1 MLVRCNTVTLAK
13 TYIRVVA
20 AMIAREMS
28 TRFGRKPGG
37 YIWALLEP
45 AGYIAMMTVI
55 FGALARAP
63 ALGTSFVLFFATGY
77 LGYQLYQ
84 AKVIYLSASVK
95 ANKPLLSY
103 PNVAPI
109 DAVTARYILQTLTSA
124 LVAVMVFSTIFL
136 TLHHAPEIN
145 WPRILEA
152 EVYAGMLALG
162 MGMFNSVMFV
172 KSALYEQIYGIV
184 TRPMFLLSGVF
195 FLPDTMP
202 HPYRDFLL
210 TNPICQVIMLFR
222 SGFYPEYR
230 AIGLSESYLAICSA
244 VILLSGMTIFTLS
257 KKTLRN
263 D

>member
-1 MLVRCNTVTLAK
+1 MTLAK

-20 AMIAREMS
+20 AMIVREMS

-84 AKVIYLSASVK
+84 AKVTYLSASVK

>member
-95 ANKPLLSY
+95 ANKPLL
-103 PNVAPI
+103 
-109 DAVTARYILQTLTSA
+109 
-124 LVAVMVFSTIFL
+124 
-136 TLHHAPEIN
+136 
-145 WPRILEA
+145 
-152 EVYAGMLALG
+152 
-162 MGMFNSVMFV
+162 
-172 KSALYEQIYGIV
+172 
-184 TRPMFLLSGVF
+184 
-195 FLPDTMP
+195 
-202 HPYRDFLL
+202 
-210 TNPICQVIMLFR
+210 
-222 SGFYPEYR
+222 
-230 AIGLSESYLAICSA
+230 
-244 VILLSGMTIFTLS
+244 
-257 KKTLRN
+257 
-263 D
+263 